1 MMTSL
6 FQVKGDYDNVSSLI
20 QLKVINKTSECTK
33 WDIKKHVIANNNRGV
48 CFQMLSFI
56 TTSMW

>member
-6 FQVKGDYDNVSSLI
+6 FQVEGDYDNISSLI
-20 QLKVINKTSECTK
+20 QLKVINKTSTK

-48 CFQMLSFI
+48 CFEMLSYI